1 MPLRSHA
8 DKRSDT
14 AQRARGRQ
22 YSERTTA
29 YGGNRRWHSQ
39 LVQIQQRIGNRAM
52 SQLLVQR
59 NESEEEARFAELQ
72 RSMLYERDPDM
83 SSQRNYLIDQYE
95 ALVRQAPEDYTGNIY
110 SEVLPPSTT
119 QANYSAAAGHTARDP
134 INNRTR
140 WALQNSLL
148 QYGIVH
154 GYDQMVERAETS
166 TEFSYQIHLA
176 AFQFANGAETI
187 GRMPWALLTHI
198 NVPAMGEALG
208 EVIFYPRAFA
218 AGLEA
223 GLTQLAMNPYNQAG
237 ANAAFNRA
245 FNLEMSRKYDLGG
258 EIINWTIETTNSP
271 HGPEALPWY
280 GRVLRGG
287 LDVLSWMTYPL
298 YD

>member
-1 MPLRSHA
+1 
-8 DKRSDT
+8 
-14 AQRARGRQ
+14 
-22 YSERTTA
+22 
-29 YGGNRRWHSQ
+29 
-39 LVQIQQRIGNRAM
+39 M

-72 RSMLYERDPDM
+72 RSMQYGRDPNM

-95 ALVRQAPEDYTGNIY
+95 ALVRQVPEDYTGNIY
-110 SEVLPPSTT
+110 SQVLPPSTT
-119 QANYSAAAGHTARDP
+119 QPNYSAAAGHTARDP

-140 WALQNSLL
+140 
-148 QYGIVH
+148 
-154 GYDQMVERAETS
+154 
-166 TEFSYQIHLA
+166 
-176 AFQFANGAETI
+176 
-187 GRMPWALLTHI
+187 WALLTHI

-208 EVIFYPRAFA
+208 EVIFYPGAFA

-223 GLTQLAMNPYNQAG
+223 GLTQLAMNPDNQAG

-245 FNLEMSRKYDLGG
+245 FNREMSRKYDLGG

-271 HGPEALPWY
+271 HGPGALPWY
-280 GRVLRGG
+280 GRVLREG